1 LDEAVYNPPGTELL
15 GHAGGTFGSRSFI
28 GFDIK
33 KRRGVVVL
41 KNQVGGIRAGELGWR
56 ILQNA
61 RLNGVDPATLTAIH
75 EYVGSGIAVDVDKQT
90 GMLRITKVFPNSPAS
105 RADLSA
111 GFEVEAIDDIPT
123 AGKSTASCIGL
134 MRGALGTKVRLKLVN
149 PERSETNLVELT
161 RGKFLVGE

>member
-1 LDEAVYNPPGTELL
+1 
-15 GHAGGTFGSRSFI
+15 
-28 GFDIK
+28 
-33 KRRGVVVL
+33 
-41 KNQVGGIRAGELGWR
+41 
-56 ILQNA
+56 
-61 RLNGVDPATLTAIH
+61 
-75 EYVGSGIAVDVDKQT
+75 VDVDKQT